1 MKCFGLAKYSWG
13 HYGFIKSVSR
23 VYQGCTMDVQN
34 NVAMLCFSKE
44 LHGCFKNIPRV
55 FHEGIVVVKRLIQ
68 DCFKAVSRVSPRIF
82 VSE

>member
-34 NVAMLCFSKE
+34 DIEMLCVSKE
-44 LHGCFKNIPRV
+44 LHG
-55 FHEGIVVVKRLIQ
+55 
-68 DCFKAVSRVSPRIF
+68 
-82 VSE
+82 